1 MTDEN
6 EHGYGDRAGE
16 FLRIP
21 RGQYDAT
28 LYVVLGFIVVVAA
41 LWAPLCYGTLALLE
55 FNTPL
60 LLVNRYERTQLVE
73 EVGTGAAAVSL
84 LIAAWMFID
93 RWRCIEATAS
103 RYCSGV
109 LNLSVLYV
117 PLVAAAYALVRG
129 AGKLF
134 GR

>member
-1 MTDEN
+1 MTDDD

-16 FLRIP
+16 FLRMQ

-28 LYVVLGFIVVVAA
+28 LYVVLAFIVVIAA
-41 LWAPLCYGTLALLE
+41 IWAPLCYGTLALLE
-55 FNTPL
+55 FNVPF
-60 LLVNRYERTQLVE
+60 LLVNRYEHTQLVE

-117 PLVAAAYALVRG
+117 PFVAAAYALVRG
-129 AGKLF
+129 ALKLF
-134 GR
+134 RR

>member
-1 MTDEN
+1 MTDDD

-16 FLRIP
+16 FLRIE

-28 LYVVLGFIVVVAA
+28 LYVVLAFIIVVAA

-55 FNTPL
+55 LETPFL
-60 LLVNRYERTQLVE
+60 LMNRYEWTQLVE
-73 EVGTGAAAVSL
+73 EVGTGAASVSL
-84 LIAAWMFID
+84 LIAAWIFID

-109 LNLSVLYV
+109 LNLSVVYV
-117 PLVAAAYALVRG
+117 PFIAAAYALVRG
-129 AGKLF
+129 ARKPF
-134 GR
+134 GY